1 MTEMCREI
9 YHRLSHFLSLDVGFV
24 RQIELQVDEGATD
37 VDAVDAHEGVGH
49 GGAAVGGDRVAQR
62 LSHYFHAHARFDAR
76 TVAVAHVLGGDNE
89 SCHT

>member
-9 YHRLSHFLSLDVGFV
+9 YHRLSHFFKSRCRLCPTS
-24 RQIELQVDEGATD
+24 RIAVDEGATD

-62 LSHYFHAHARFDAR
+62 LSHYFHAHARFNAR

-89 SCHT
+89 SCHI